1 MAVTSKDIAK
11 ELGVSQSTVSRA
23 LRGDSRVAASTLKR
37 VVEAAQRRNYTPNL
51 AARSLITRKTRTV
64 GVVVADITNPFY
76 PELLDILHNEFALAD
91 YRTILLNERT
101 DAQLEQHVAELI
113 NGGAVDGLVYVSA
126 ILGMPLPGR
135 GFSARPVVLLNREIC
150 SETTDTVVSDN
161 RGGGRAVA
169 EALVNLGHRRIALI
183 AGPENTSTSRDRELG
198 FTEQLRALGAP
209 LDERMRRVGQF
220 SHKSG
225 YQWCLDLLAADE
237 RPTAVFAANDV
248 IAFGALDAARRLR
261 VRVPEELS
269 IVGFDDIDM
278 ASWEGFNLTTARQ
291 PLAEMART
299 AARLL
304 LERIQSDEPLAPR
317 RRVFPVKLVH
327 RSTLAAAPEPPDGG
341 V

>member
-1 MAVTSKDIAK
+1 M
-11 ELGVSQSTVSRA
+11 
-23 LRGDSRVAASTLKR
+23 
-37 VVEAAQRRNYTPNL
+37 
-51 AARSLITRKTRTV
+51 
-64 GVVVADITNPFY
+64 
-76 PELLDILHNEFALAD
+76 
-91 YRTILLNERT
+91 
-101 DAQLEQHVAELI
+101 AELV

-126 ILGMPLPGR
+126 VLGMPLPGR
-135 GFSARPVVLLNREIC
+135 GSSARPVVLLNRELC
-150 SETTDTVVSDN
+150 PASVDTVVSDN

-169 EALVNLGHRRIALI
+169 DALHGLGHRRIALI
-183 AGPENTSTSRDRELG
+183 GGPENTSTSKDRELG

-209 LDERMRRVGQF
+209 LEARMRRVGQF

-225 YQWCLDLLAADE
+225 YQWCLDLLAGDD

-269 IVGFDDIDM
+269 VVGFDDIDM

-304 LERIQSDEPLAPR
+304 LERIESDEPLAPR

-327 RSTLAAAPEPPDGG
+327 RSTLAAVPTG
-341 V
+341 